1 MDIKILKEKIKN
13 REIVFC
19 IMGLGYVGLPLAE
32 VLLKKGFKVI
42 GYDISKERVKMLN
55 SGKIYVEDVNEEII
69 KNSLKK
75 GIFRAFYDEKILKKA
90 DCIFICVPTPVNENK
105 VPDLSY
111 VISATE
117 KIKNNRKDGQIIIL
131 KSTTFPETTEKIIL
145 KILEDENFKEGKNF
159 YLGFVPERVNPGD
172 KIFKIDNTPAVV
184 SGVSKKSLEL
194 IKEIYSNI
202 TNRVFPVSSPKVAE
216 ITKLLENIFRNV
228 NIALVNELA
237 ILCERMKIDIWEV
250 ISAASTKPFG
260 FMPFY
265 PGPGVGGHC
274 IPVDPYYLSYKA
286 WEYDTPLEFINLAAR
301 INESMP
307 YYTSQRI
314 LSILNENDILS
325 KNAKVLIFGVAFK
338 RDVGDTRHSP
348 SLKVMELLFD
358 KVKKISYIDPYI
370 PEINLKNKKLK
381 SLKFSPET
389 IRKYDISVILTDH
402 SIFKREIILNN
413 SKIIFDARGFFKDVK
428 SSKIYKLGAP

>member
-55 SGKIYVEDVNEEII
+55 SGKSYVEDVNEEII

-338 RDVGDTRHSP
+338 RDVGDPRHSP

>member
-1 MDIKILKEKIKN
+1 MNIKILKEKIKN

-55 SGKIYVEDVNEEII
+55 SGKCYVEDVSEEII

-111 VISATE
+111 VISAAE
-117 KIKNNRKDGQIIIL
+117 KIKRNRKDEQIIIL

-145 KILEDENFKEGKNF
+145 NILEDENFKEGKNF

-184 SGVSKKSLEL
+184 SGVSKKSLHL
-194 IKEIYSNI
+194 IKEIYLNI
-202 TNRVFPVSSPKVAE
+202 TSEVFPVSSPKVAE
-216 ITKLLENIFRNV
+216 MTKLLENIFRNI

-314 LSILNENDILS
+314 LSILNEKNILS

-338 RDVGDTRHSP
+338 KDVGDIRHSP

-370 PEINLKNKKLK
+370 PEIYLKNKKLK
-381 SLKFSPET
+381 SLKFSPQT
-389 IRKYDISVILTDH
+389 IRKYDISIILTDH
-402 SIFKREIILNN
+402 SIFKKEIILEN
-413 SKIIFDARGFFKDVK
+413 SKIIFDARGFFKDIK
-428 SSKIYKLGAP
+428 SSKIYKLGSP